1 LEWCAGASSASKRDT
16 GVTAIAIPRPDE
28 LTVLLIADGEDR
40 VSLLRTQI
48 LMILPR
54 ATVRTVELQVLAEDE
69 VPQADVALIDS
80 GPIIRTTVDS
90 LRLLRARGFDAPIVV
105 VAPAPDDAVLRSTT
119 DPLGATCVAR
129 FDASPIELGTALTT
143 ALDSD
148 ANPSPELVQLRRTF
162 AAGQVALSLQHG
174 INNPLAALLAETQ
187 LLQLEDLTSEQR
199 ASTDRMVE
207 LCRRIVGLVR
217 RLDVLGDR

>member
-1 LEWCAGASSASKRDT
+1 M
-16 GVTAIAIPRPDE
+16 TAIAIPRPDE
-28 LTVLLIADGEDR
+28 ITVLLIAEGEDR

-48 LMILPR
+48 VMTFPR
-54 ATVRTVELQVLAEDE
+54 ATVRTVDLEVLVEGK
-69 VPQADVALIDS
+69 VPKADVALVDS
-80 GPIIRTTVDS
+80 GPVMRTTADS

-105 VAPAPDDAVLRSTT
+105 VAWVPDDAALRSTT
-119 DPLGATCVAR
+119 DPLGATCVRR
-129 FDASPIELGTALTT
+129 FDASPIELGTALAT
-143 ALDSD
+143 ALGSD
-148 ANPSPELVQLRRTF
+148 ANQSPELVQLRRTF

-199 ASTDRMVE
+199 ASADRMVE
-207 LCRRIVGLVR
+207 LCRRLVGLVR

>member
-1 LEWCAGASSASKRDT
+1 M
-16 GVTAIAIPRPDE
+16 TAIAIPRPDE
-28 LTVLLIADGEDR
+28 LTVLLLIAEGEDR

-48 LMILPR
+48 VMIFPR
-54 ATVRTVELQVLAEDE
+54 ATVRTVDLQVLAEGKL
-69 VPQADVALIDS
+69 PHADVAVVDS
-80 GPIIRTTVDS
+80 GPLIRTTADA
-90 LRLLRARGFDAPIVV
+90 LRLLRARGFHAPIVV
-105 VAPAPDDAVLRSTT
+105 VASVPDDAVLRSTT

-129 FDASPIELGTALTT
+129 SDASPIELGTALAT
-143 ALDSD
+143 ALGSD
-148 ANPSPELVQLRRTF
+148 ANQSPELVQLRRTF

-199 ASTDRMVE
+199 ASADRMVE

-217 RLDVLGDR
+217 RLDVFGDH

>member
-1 LEWCAGASSASKRDT
+1 
-16 GVTAIAIPRPDE
+16 VTAIAIPRPDE
-28 LTVLLIADGEDR
+28 LTVLLLIAEGEDR

-48 LMILPR
+48 VMIFPR
-54 ATVRTVELQVLAEDE
+54 ATVRTVDLQVLAEGKL
-69 VPQADVALIDS
+69 PHADVAVVDS
-80 GPIIRTTVDS
+80 GPLIRTTADA
-90 LRLLRARGFDAPIVV
+90 LRLLRARGFHAPIVV
-105 VAPAPDDAVLRSTT
+105 VASVPDDAVLRSTT

-129 FDASPIELGTALTT
+129 SDASPIELGTALAT
-143 ALDSD
+143 ALGSD
-148 ANPSPELVQLRRTF
+148 ANQSPELVQLRRTF

-199 ASTDRMVE
+199 ASADRMVE

-217 RLDVLGDR
+217 RLDVFGDH